1 MKCTNCGKNNAVN
14 HYRYEINGQVT
25 EAHLCADCARE
36 LQPER
41 EFAARS
47 REMFGGMLD
56 DGFFGRSLFDERP
69 GRGLLG
75 SFFGGDPFEDFFGGF
90 QSPFAMLGMPR
101 IEITFPE
108 AQTQSQ
114 APEQGAPA
122 EQGQQDPELAKK
134 RRINELREQMRAAAE
149 REDYESAAMLR
160 DQLKKLEGE
169 KSE

>member
-14 HYRYEINGQVT
+14 HYRYELNGQVT

-47 REMFGGMLD
+47 REMFGDVFG
-56 DGFFGRSLFDERP
+56 DGLLGGSLMGRSP
-69 GRGLLG
+69 ARGLLG

-90 QSPFAMLGMPR
+90 RSPFALLGMPR

-108 AQTQSQ
+108 AEGQ
-114 APEQGAPA
+114 AKPQEAAGNGPV
-122 EQGQQDPELAKK
+122 DPELAKK
-134 RRINELREQMRAAAE
+134 RQINQLREQMRAAAE
-149 REDYESAAMLR
+149 REDYESAAKLR
-160 DQLKKLEGE
+160 DQLRALENGKTE
-169 KSE
+169 